1 MTTASSAVMCR
12 LPCRRRG
19 RGKPSCR
26 HAALSAPALAVP
38 RGRVPRV
45 SRLLALALRLDEL
58 VRTGVIADYATLAG
72 LAHVS
77 RARVTQITNLLV
89 LAPDIQET
97 LLFLPRTERGRDPI
111 HLRQLQPLAAVLDWG
126 QQRNLWHTLQANKG
140 LDLPG

>member
-1 MTTASSAVMCR
+1 MTIVSRIVVCS
-12 LPCRRRG
+12 LPDRRRG
-19 RGKPSCR
+19 RRVPSLR
-26 HAALSAPALAVP
+26 QTAAASPPAP

-126 QQRNLWHTLQANKG
+126 QQRSLWHTLQASKG